1 MYWRSGATLAIVWEE
16 GNSHERLGQTVPA
29 RPLHHHVQQGP
40 VLLQRMAA
48 NDALGLA
55 CLASI
60 RIQGDPAMT
69 EHLAAQLKRLCCAET
84 EGKFFD
90 CVTDNIDEII
100 SALRSRNQMVAAL
113 TEAERFMAYFSGE
126 TGGHFVGPGMP
137 AACLA
142 EIRAALPP
150 SDRGTELG

>member
-1 MYWRSGATLAIVWEE
+1 
-16 GNSHERLGQTVPA
+16 
-29 RPLHHHVQQGP
+29 
-40 VLLQRMAA
+40 
-48 NDALGLA
+48 
-55 CLASI
+55 
-60 RIQGDPAMT
+60 MT
-69 EHLAAQLKRLCCAET
+69 EHLADQLKRLCCAET